1 MIFISFINYSCTL
14 AIKIFNFLII
24 IIYLRN
30 CIKTYLKHM
39 KKTLLLLIS
48 VLMIVL
54 VSEAQTKKNKKLIEA
69 QDLFAINR
77 FESAEKIYS
86 ELLKS
91 DKQNHEYNFYSGICE
106 LQTDME
112 SEAVEKF
119 DVVINDYKKENKES
133 EYTKA
138 AIFYKALA
146 YHNLY
151 QFEEERETLK
161 FLSSFELNDDEKKQ
175 LEDAINQSD
184 NSQKIFFDF
193 KPIIVTR
200 LDILNS
206 GFDDHT
212 PVPSANGKKL
222 YFTSKRPGGMSGETI
237 SNEGKYYEDIWLW
250 EEGNQPVNIG
260 APVNTLEHDA
270 TGGLSLDGNTIFIYK
285 ASEDKLG
292 DIYTSKFENNQW
304 TKPEKLGKNINKR
317 KSIERHAAL
326 SPDGSKLYFSSN
338 RKGGKGGRDIWVSE
352 KQTDGSW
359 GEPNNLNINTEKDE
373 ESPYLLADGITF
385 YFSSNGYKGMG
396 GYDIYKAFLLP
407 DGTINDVQN
416 IGFPINTVEDDVFF
430 FPLSNEE
437 TAYFTRRKSDNAEIF
452 KTEFPANTLIVD
464 SDVKGKESDKDLYPI
479 EQGSVTVFDIN
490 SNEEPDTYT
499 LNLEKGKFRTVVV
512 KDKNYKFY
520 YESQNYVFDTEDI
533 TSDDMTS
540 VETLQ
545 KEPVLVKIE
554 EGKTEKFKTF
564 GFDSDE
570 NELSDYTKSELD
582 LIADNLKKYE
592 MLVVNLSTEDYL
604 SNTNELSKERKDNA
618 VNYLLNKGISA
629 DRIYTDLSP
638 RTISENKTEYTIYD
652 IESVKKAIEDKN
664 NRTKVTEPKELI
676 VEIENIYFNF
686 DNYKMTVISTDKL
699 ELLANYLADNENAQ
713 IAIIGYADAVGT
725 NSYNDKLSIKRSE
738 TVKDYLMKKGV
749 ADTQI
754 LIYGYGENNPITL
767 NKKDGKYFEPSKKY
781 NRRVEFKMLKQG
793 NPVLKI
799 IQFKDVPQEYLNSDY
814 NSAYQK

>member
-1 MIFISFINYSCTL
+1 
-14 AIKIFNFLII
+14 
-24 IIYLRN
+24 
-30 CIKTYLKHM
+30 
-39 KKTLLLLIS
+39 
-48 VLMIVL
+48 
-54 VSEAQTKKNKKLIEA
+54 
-69 QDLFAINR
+69 
-77 FESAEKIYS
+77 
-86 ELLKS
+86 
-91 DKQNHEYNFYSGICE
+91 
-106 LQTDME
+106 
-112 SEAVEKF
+112 
-119 DVVINDYKKENKES
+119 
-133 EYTKA
+133 
-138 AIFYKALA
+138 
-146 YHNLY
+146 
-151 QFEEERETLK
+151 
-161 FLSSFELNDDEKKQ
+161 
-175 LEDAINQSD
+175 
-184 NSQKIFFDF
+184 
-193 KPIIVTR
+193 
-200 LDILNS
+200 
-206 GFDDHT
+206 
-212 PVPSANGKKL
+212 
-222 YFTSKRPGGMSGETI
+222 
-237 SNEGKYYEDIWLW
+237 
-250 EEGNQPVNIG
+250 
-260 APVNTLEHDA
+260 
-270 TGGLSLDGNTIFIYK
+270 
-285 ASEDKLG
+285 
-292 DIYTSKFENNQW
+292 
-304 TKPEKLGKNINKR
+304 
-317 KSIERHAAL
+317 
-326 SPDGSKLYFSSN
+326 
-338 RKGGKGGRDIWVSE
+338 
-352 KQTDGSW
+352 
-359 GEPNNLNINTEKDE
+359 
-373 ESPYLLADGITF
+373 
-385 YFSSNGYKGMG
+385 
-396 GYDIYKAFLLP
+396 
-407 DGTINDVQN
+407 
-416 IGFPINTVEDDVFF
+416 
-430 FPLSNEE
+430 
-437 TAYFTRRKSDNAEIF
+437 
-452 KTEFPANTLIVD
+452 VD

-490 SNEEPDTYT
+490 SNEEPDAYT